1 MNVNGKTK
9 ITGIFG
15 HPVGHTLSPAM
26 HNAAFRS
33 LGLNMCY
40 IAFDVLPKDL
50 PDAVKAVKSLNLLG
64 VNITVPHKENV
75 IPLLDDVNA
84 EAKFMGAVNTVVNSE
99 GKLTGYNTD
108 GLGFMSSLAEAEISS
123 DGKTILII
131 GAGGASRAISYYLSR
146 GKATDLLLYDIDR
159 SKVKKLAD
167 DLNISSDNKVSLLDD
182 IENIGKPDIIINAT
196 PLGLN
201 NEDPLPLDPG
211 HLNSETVVYDL
222 VYKNT
227 KFLREA
233 KKKGAKTLDGSG
245 MLLWQGVEAFR
256 LWTGVGPPVDVMR
269 QALLSGMSK

>member
-131 GAGGASRAISYYLSR
+131 GGGGASRAISYYLSR

-211 HLNSETVVYDL
+211 HL
-222 VYKNT
+222 
-227 KFLREA
+227 
-233 KKKGAKTLDGSG
+233 
-245 MLLWQGVEAFR
+245 
-256 LWTGVGPPVDVMR
+256 
-269 QALLSGMSK
+269 

>member
-131 GAGGASRAISYYLSR
+131 GGGGASRAISYYLSR

-269 QALLSGMSK
+269 QALMSGMSK